1 MSHLRFGIA
10 YSFFKKVFESGIVR
24 YNESNYFKHVGVLQT
39 SGLGDQDVQ
48 VRDRNKW
55 FGVVV
60 EILHSG
66 TEKYRQRRTA
76 RAHPLT
82 RHAHYV

>member
-1 MSHLRFGIA
+1 M
-10 YSFFKKVFESGIVR
+10 FESGIVR

-76 RAHPLT
+76 KAHSMFRNTCLKGT
-82 RHAHYV
+82 IQFIAVKKI